1 MPSLR
6 KVRAPAH
13 AAPKHPRVARDT
25 AGKTELARRLRRVE
39 GQVRGIGK
47 MLEDDRYC
55 VDVLTQVA
63 AVQSALD
70 ALARK
75 LLEHHLH
82 GCVKH
87 AIRSGDGDAAI
98 AEALTVIRKFGR

>member
-1 MPSLR
+1 MMLPKWKSPNASGVS
-6 KVRAPAH
+6 KVRSAVCFGWS
-13 AAPKHPRVARDT
+13 RT
-25 AGKTELARRLRRVE
+25 
-39 GQVRGIGK
+39 I
-47 MLEDDRYC
+47 RYC

-70 ALARK
+70 ALARR

>member
-1 MPSLR
+1 MPSVR
-6 KVRAPAH
+6 KSPARV
-13 AAPKHPRVARDT
+13 PGTQRHPRVARDES
-25 AGKTELARRLRRVE
+25 GKAELARRLRRVE

-70 ALARK
+70 ALARM

-82 GCVKH
+82 GCVKQ

-98 AEALTVIRKFGR
+98 TEALTVIRKFGR